1 MVNGK
6 KVIISICVIMMVIGF
21 GVKYSYLQERPSE
34 DIIKDLIKKM
44 EINKGIEKSH
54 VRNLFFTYFNITN
67 SSFNNKNRYC
77 IIVNYQIN
85 YEYITNNPLNNKWIW
100 FPDREKRINIKYS
113 FEKKNN
119 QWNGYI
125 GWKDD

>member
-1 MVNGK
+1 MVNTMVNGK

-54 VRNLFFTYFNITN
+54 VRNIFFTYFNITN

-85 YEYITNNPLNNKWIW
+85 YEYIKHKTLNGYGFLTGKKELILNIVLK
-100 FPDREKRINIKYS
+100 KRIIS
-113 FEKKNN
+113 
-119 QWNGYI
+119 GMVT
-125 GWKDD
+125 